1 MISLKD
7 RLTELLIK
15 NKLLDQKDLQKALEV
30 QKEKGGRLS
39 DILIQLK
46 LINENDLAIV
56 LGQSLGLPP
65 IDLSRVKIDP
75 EVIKIIPRDIAV
87 YYQIIPVSKIGNSL
101 TLAMADPLNIFAI
114 DDVKALTGFEINPII
129 GRPQEITQAIE
140 AYYGEDSHRMIEKI
154 IKDIAT
160 EEEKLEFID
169 GGGVDEAFNVEELA
183 RLTQEAP
190 VIKLTEA
197 VLKQAIDAKASDILI
212 EPMEKRLRIRF
223 RIDGVLREIESPPR
237 ALQAPMVSRIKVI
250 SGLDIAEHRLP
261 QDGRFKTKADDREV
275 DFRVSI
281 LPSTFGEKV
290 ALRIL
295 DKKMAMLDINKLGF
309 NNKALADLKSCA
321 KKPHGMILAT
331 GPTGTGKTT
340 TLYSILKYVDAPE
353 INIITVEDPVEYDIP
368 GINQV
373 TAKVDIGLTFAAT
386 LRSMLRQD
394 PDVIMVG
401 EIRDF
406 ETVDI
411 AIKSAL
417 TGHLVLSTVHTTT
430 APGTIVR
437 LVNMGVEPFLIA
449 SSVICIIS
457 QRLLRQICD
466 KCKTSYEISEEMT
479 KRLGTSIPSATTTFY
494 RGKGCKACFNSGYK
508 GRVGI
513 AETLVL
519 TPKVKDLIFQ
529 RADEH
534 KIKEQ
539 AMKEGMI
546 TLRQDG
552 IEKAIA
558 GVTSLEEV
566 LRTTIADK
574 I

>member
-1 MISLKD
+1 ES
-7 RLTELLIK
+7 
-15 NKLLDQKDLQKALEV
+15 
-30 QKEKGGRLS
+30 
-39 DILIQLK
+39 
-46 LINENDLAIV
+46 
-56 LGQSLGLPP
+56 
-65 IDLSRVKIDP
+65 
-75 EVIKIIPRDIAV
+75 
-87 YYQIIPVSKIGNSL
+87 
-101 TLAMADPLNIFAI
+101 
-114 DDVKALTGFEINPII
+114 
-129 GRPQEITQAIE
+129 
-140 AYYGEDSHRMIEKI
+140 
-154 IKDIAT
+154 
-160 EEEKLEFID
+160 
-169 GGGVDEAFNVEELA
+169 FNVEELA

-190 VIKLTEA
+190 VIKFTEA
-197 VLKQAIDAKASDILI
+197 ILKQAIDAKASDILI

-223 RIDGVLREIESPPR
+223 RIDGVLREIESPPK

-295 DKKMAMLDINKLGF
+295 DKKMAMLDVNKLGF
-309 NNKALADLKSCA
+309 NNKALGDLKSCS
-321 KKPHGMILAT
+321 KRPHGMILVT

-353 INIITVEDPVEYDIP
+353 INIITVEDPVEYDLP

-411 AIKSAL
+411 AIKAAL
-417 TGHLVLSTVHTTT
+417 TGHLVLSTIHTTT

-449 SSVICIIS
+449 SSVICIVS

-466 KCKTSYEISEEMT
+466 KCKTSYEISEEMA
-479 KRLGTSIPSATTTFY
+479 KRLGASIPNKTTTFY
-494 RGKGCKACFNSGYK
+494 RGKGCKFCFNSGYK

-519 TPKVKDLIFQ
+519 TPKIKDLIFQ
-529 RADEH
+529 RAEEH

-539 AMKEGMI
+539 AIKEGMI

-558 GVTSLEEV
+558 GITSLEEV